1 LPAVYIFKL
10 NILPDISNHRLQKPV
25 ATIGIFDGVH
35 IAHKAIINRLLE
47 VSKLINGESLIVTL
61 WPHPRILLQGGEP
74 LKLITTLGEKIELLN
89 STGVENLLVLDFN
102 KEMSETGFEDF
113 VKNILV
119 EKLSVQHLVVGFNHH
134 FGRNREGNFE
144 KLQTLSARYGFG
156 LEQMG
161 PVYFDN
167 EKISSSLIR
176 KLISNGEVK
185 KAHNCMG
192 HLFSIEGQVVDGDKI
207 GRKIGFPTAN
217 LHIND
222 NNKLFPGN
230 GVYAVI
236 VEIEKDIKRMGMMNI
251 GYRPTLNKHNGD
263 KTLEVHILN
272 FEGNLYNKTLKISFI
287 DKLREEKKFNSIDD
301 LKIQLEKDRNICI
314 QILSEVKIN

>member
-1 LPAVYIFKL
+1 MNIFT
-10 NILPDISNHRLQKPV
+10 DISSHKLHKTV

-35 IAHKAIINRLLE
+35 LAHKAIISRLME
-47 VSKLINGESLIVTL
+47 VAKTIKGESLIVTL

-74 LKLITTLGEKIELLN
+74 LKLITTLEEKIELLN
-89 STGVENLLVLDFN
+89 STGVENLLILDFN
-102 KEMSETGFEDF
+102 NEMSQMGFEDF
-113 VKNILV
+113 VKGILI
-119 EKLSVQHLVVGFNHH
+119 EKLSVQHIVVGFNHH

-144 KLQTLSARYGFG
+144 KLQTLSARYGFDV
-156 LEQMG
+156 EQIG
-161 PVYFDN
+161 PVIFDN

-217 LHIND
+217 LHVND

-251 GYRPTLNKHNGD
+251 GYRPTLNKYNCD
-263 KTLEVHILN
+263 KTIEVHIIN
-272 FEGNLYNKTLKISFI
+272 FEGNLYNKPLNISFI
-287 DKLREEKKFNSIDD
+287 DKLRDEHKFNSLDD

-314 QILSEVKIN
+314 QVLSEVKIN